1 MYLWVGGSSVPNLS
15 PAVSVHRRIASEQM
29 VAKIDVETNHCPKN
43 CPFWL
48 RASTLIVLALF
59 LRTYTPRSH
68 THDGRALI
76 VELRGIHQMPIW
88 QLRSFFAFDF
98 PAWLLR
104 TAFPAMRALLPSGTK
119 REFEGGGKRLC
130 LL

>member
-1 MYLWVGGSSVPNLS
+1 MYLWVGGFSVPNLS

-59 LRTYTPRSH
+59 FAHLYSAVTHARRQGSH
-68 THDGRALI
+68 RRA
-76 VELRGIHQMPIW
+76 
-88 QLRSFFAFDF
+88 
-98 PAWLLR
+98 
-104 TAFPAMRALLPSGTK
+104 SGDSPDAHL
-119 REFEGGGKRLC
+119 EA
-130 LL
+130 